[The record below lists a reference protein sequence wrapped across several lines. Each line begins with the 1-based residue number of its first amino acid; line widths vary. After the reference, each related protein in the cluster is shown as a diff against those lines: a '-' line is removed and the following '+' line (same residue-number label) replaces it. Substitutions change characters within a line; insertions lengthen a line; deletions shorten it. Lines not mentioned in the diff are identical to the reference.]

1 MGIAKALPKLLR
13 PRYGNAGIWISGEPV
28 ERCHPLVSVHK
39 HHWGPRFAQPEFMQV
54 GHGSGTFRVKQIPW
68 LRGEG
73 DEVALNLNPAG
84 RLYEPK

>member
-1 MGIAKALPKLLR
+1 MVNQSKDAILSCRSTNTTGD
-13 PRYGNAGIWISGEPV
+13 
-28 ERCHPLVSVHK
+28 
-39 HHWGPRFAQPEFMQV
+39 PRFAQPEFMQV

-73 DEVALNLNPAG
+73 DEVALDLNPAG